1 VDDAP
6 AAAPRR
12 PVTVS
17 VAVVVI
23 MVLAGFGVLEGIL
36 VLLTRY
42 EPTVVAA
49 GLVLAVSLAGA
60 ASILLSLLLGAVAA
74 GVWRGSRVARILI
87 TVFAA
92 LALALDVVTISGA
105 PADLWWTVLDAAFY
119 LFVIVALWAGRP
131 TMAFFRRRPRR
142 DAAAAAS

>member
-12 PVTVS
+12 PLTVS
-17 VAVVVI
+17 IAVVVI
-23 MVLAGFGVLEGIL
+23 MVLAGFGVLEGVL

-42 EPTVVAA
+42 EPTIVAA
-49 GLVLAVSLAGA
+49 DLVLAVSLVGA
-60 ASILLSLLLGAVAA
+60 AGILLSLLLGAVAA

-92 LALALDVVTISGA
+92 LALVLDVLTISSA
-105 PADLWWTVLDAAFY
+105 PGDLWWTVLDAAFY
-119 LFVIVALWAGRP
+119 LFVIIALWAGRP
-131 TMAFFRRRPRR
+131 TMAFFRRSPRPG
-142 DAAAAAS
+142 AAAAAS